1 MPGSTFDTADLVSW
15 PTAKLAR
22 WWLLFAVVYGAS
34 VMTTATLRD
43 AGVIAL
49 AGFALT
55 VPPVALLAAVDITT
69 KQLPRVISYTTFA
82 IALPLLSLDP
92 QASGDGRWSAA
103 RGAMLMLA
111 ITASI
116 RLLGRG
122 ALGRGDLHFSP
133 LLGAVA
139 GWFGAREVVASWLAT
154 ALLGG
159 FVAILIV
166 LSGHSRR
173 TRFAYGPL
181 LLLGLCTSLILAGR

>member
-1 MPGSTFDTADLVSW
+1 MPGSNFDTADLVSW

-69 KQLPRVISYTTFA
+69 KQLPRVISYATFA

-122 ALGRGDLHFSP
+122 V
-133 LLGAVA
+133 LGAVA

-154 ALLGG
+154 ALFGG

-181 LLLGLCTSLILAGR
+181 LLLGLCTSLLVAGG